1 MTCTVHN
8 VHLGTRRIRFRK
20 ETFPKIFVDK
30 IKILI
35 LCSITSFLK
44 IELFMKYCGKNMV
57 EPDTEH
63 MIMLYRTCAFDCWL
77 DKARDLH
84 SIYVQN

>member
-30 IKILI
+30 IKNLI

-63 MIMLYRTCAFDCWL
+63 MIM
-77 DKARDLH
+77 
-84 SIYVQN
+84 